1 MLDNRF
7 HSNTPENGG
16 KSLMKY
22 GIARLALIV
31 VCLALLAGCGGQ
43 GQNDTG
49 SGASPTQALSPTAI
63 SAEVEQPTATT
74 AAPTLETLP
83 TATTEVAEAIPTPT
97 LPAVVAE
104 EPTATAMPSGDTA
117 GGAQPSL
124 IFFTAPG

>member
-1 MLDNRF
+1 
-7 HSNTPENGG
+7 
-16 KSLMKY
+16 MKH
-22 GIARLALIV
+22 GIARIALIV

-43 GQNDTG
+43 GQNDTSAG
-49 SGASPTQALSPTAI
+49 TSPTQAPSPTTI

-74 AAPTLETLP
+74 AAPTLESLP
-83 TATTEVAEAIPTPT
+83 TATTQVAEAIPTLT

-104 EPTATAMPSGDTA
+104 EPTATTMPSGDTS